1 MNSVWILTREFDHA
15 DGAEYVIVGVFSTE
29 ESANAAK
36 DADPNPESWYGALAV
51 AEWPVDS

>member
-15 DGAEYVIVGVFSTE
+15 DGAEYIIVGVFSTE
-29 ESANAAK
+29 EGANAAK
-36 DADPNPESWYGALAV
+36 AADPNPESWYGALAV